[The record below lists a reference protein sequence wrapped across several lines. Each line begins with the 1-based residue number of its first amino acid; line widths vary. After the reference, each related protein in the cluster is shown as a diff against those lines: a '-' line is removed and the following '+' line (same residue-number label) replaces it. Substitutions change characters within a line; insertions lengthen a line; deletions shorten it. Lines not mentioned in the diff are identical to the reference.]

1 MMVRVVRVG
10 FVTAGAM
17 AVVAAAPSARFAAR
31 AAVKDGGGVTETV
44 SACPSSMFATAP
56 TLVAN
61 RAPRRMLLDQ
71 GASSV
76 LFCRYSRPAPPRG
89 RLDQGPPE
97 FELTAHRKLASPA
110 VVKRLTTRLDHQ
122 GPARGD
128 SFAVGPDTIV
138 AYFRYPAQSVD
149 EIVAI
154 SLTTPQAVNNGI
166 VLRAVSSSLA
176 HQLKQL
182 VPLHR
187 TASHAPG

>member
-1 MMVRVVRVG
+1 MMAQLVRVG
-10 FVTAGAM
+10 LVTAGAM
-17 AVVAAAPSARFAAR
+17 VVVAAPPSARFGAR

-56 TLVAN
+56 ILVAN
-61 RAPRRMLLDQ
+61 RAPNHMLLDP
-71 GASSV
+71 GASNV

-89 RLDQGPPE
+89 PLDQGPPE
-97 FELTAHRKLASPA
+97 FELTAYRKLASPT
-110 VVKRLTTRLDHQ
+110 VVERLTTRLDHQ

-128 SFAVGPDTIV
+128 SFAVGADAIV

-154 SLTTPQAVNNGI
+154 SLTTPRAVNNGI

-176 HQLKQL
+176 HELEQL
-182 VPLHR
+182 VPLRR
-187 TASHAPG
+187 TASHTPG

>member
-56 TLVAN
+56 IL
-61 RAPRRMLLDQ
+61 MLLDQ

-89 RLDQGPPE
+89 RLGQGPPE